1 MKRGTRTMEFGKAP
15 ADGPFQRGPQ
25 VGRGLRPSRAG
36 SITPAHPEGSPY
48 QSILLRRRPFQEF
61 HKGLSPSA
69 NRTRPRPSSSS
80 SLCRTSIEDEEEDE
94 DDEEGD
100 EDD

>member
-48 QSILLRRRPFQEF
+48 QSILLRRRPFREC
-61 HKGLSPSA
+61 HGGLSHSA
-69 NRTRPRPSSSS
+69 NRTRPRPSSSI
-80 SLCRTSIEDEEEDE
+80 CRTSIEDEEEDE